1 MPRYSRII
9 ALALLLFAAAGAG
22 VFGVRLWRAK
32 AMVRREQIALE
43 QARSLIK
50 DGKPG
55 QALAISEPF
64 LRKQASPAWSR
75 VELDALVGLQDLPR
89 LAVLFDRTPARILE
103 SEEASILVAR
113 AFLHAR
119 KPSELARVRTAWRG
133 REQRPESWLALD
145 SDAFVIARKP
155 REAEK
160 LLRSREL
167 PGDAD
172 ATRLVRLALVTA
184 TNDIAG
190 AWNLLAKAAAL
201 QPRNP
206 DIRSFRAQILEAT
219 GKAELARVEYVAA
232 LVAAP
237 QNPLLR
243 DQLADFYQR
252 SRSYD
257 LALDTW
263 VEALSLPTLDFIW
276 LKAEFWSRVL
286 RPVDFSRLGQP
297 PAGDLDPLARQIGAL
312 KPGQF
317 FDTAAFDQLSR
328 ARRYAAQR
336 QEVFWLRVLE
346 ALRTRLETQASELL
360 RFEPAY
366 LRSWDPDLA
375 AALCR
380 IVSWRQKQ
388 KLNPPGLTFTSTLPQ
403 TNRHFLFVTLDAAAR
418 EEQESGHPAVLA
430 PEIASLLRGPNAFSA
445 ALLAAGWRE
454 AAIQLR
460 PEPHKA
466 DGDPEWLSSAFGQ
479 ALRLNRSPR
488 AALEFLGTGTLPPA
502 TALLRAEILVEE
514 GRRKEAV
521 EYLNSLARLSS
532 PVGFRAAYLLA
543 LNAAENH
550 QLDEARQCVARQP
563 LLARDDMGKEL
574 LASLA
579 LTEGKTNEAE
589 QIYRGIVATSIPAK
603 TWFARQAFSQ
613 RRWSDARKLT
623 NELLELMP
631 DSVQLRENILAIDE
645 AEGRP

>member
-1 MPRYSRII
+1 MARHPKI
-9 ALALLLFAAAGAG
+9 LALVLLVLAAAGAFF
-22 VFGVRLWRAK
+22 FGVRAWRAN
-32 AMVRREQIALE
+32 ALVRREQMSLA
-43 QARSLIK
+43 QAESLIRE
-50 DGKPG
+50 GKGG
-55 QALAISEPF
+55 QALAIAEPF
-64 LRKQASPAWSR
+64 LRKQAGPAWSR
-75 VELDALVGLQDLPR
+75 VELAALVGLQDLPR
-89 LAVLFDRTPARILE
+89 LAGIFDRTPARVIE

-119 KPSELARVRTAWRG
+119 KTAELTRVRDAWRG

-145 SDAFVIARKP
+145 SDTLLIARKP
-155 REAEK
+155 RDAEK
-160 LLRSREL
+160 LLRSRSL
-167 PGDAD
+167 SGDAD

-184 TNDIAG
+184 TNDMVG
-190 AWNLLAKAAAL
+190 AWNLLAQAAAL

-206 DIRSFRAQILEAT
+206 DIRSFRAQILETA

-243 DQLADFYQR
+243 DQLADFYR
-252 SRSYD
+252 RNRSYD

-263 VEALSLPTLDFIW
+263 VEALSLPTLDFVW
-276 LKAEFWSRVL
+276 LKAQFWSRVL

-297 PAGDLDPLARQIGAL
+297 PSGDLEPLARQIAAL

-317 FDTAAFDQLSR
+317 FDPGAFGQLPR
-328 ARRYAAQR
+328 APRYVAQR

-346 ALRTRLETQASELL
+346 ALRTRLETQASDLIK
-360 RFEPAY
+360 FEPAN

-380 IVSWRQKQ
+380 IVSYRQKQ
-388 KLNPPGLTFTSTLPQ
+388 KLNPPGFTFTSSLPE
-403 TNRHFLFVTLDAAAR
+403 TNCHFLFVTIEAAAR
-418 EEQESGHPAVLA
+418 KELESGRPVALA
-430 PEIASLLRGPNAFSA
+430 PEMSSLLRGPNAFSA

-460 PEPHKA
+460 PSPHKA

-488 AALEFLGTGTLPPA
+488 ATLEFLGSGTLPPA
-502 TALLRAEILVEE
+502 TALLRAEVLVEE
-514 GRRKEAV
+514 GRHKEAL
-521 EYLNSLARLSS
+521 EYLNPLARLSS
-532 PVGFRAAYLLA
+532 PVGFRASYLLA

-579 LTEGKTNEAE
+579 LMEGKTNDAE
-589 QIYRGIVATSIPAK
+589 QIYRGIVGTSIPAK
-603 TWFARQAFSQ
+603 TWFARQAYAQ
-613 RRWSDARKLT
+613 RRWKEARKLT
-623 NELLELMP
+623 NELLDLVP
-631 DSVQLRENILAIDE
+631 DSAQLRENMLAIDR
-645 AEGRP
+645 AERGQ